1 MFVSGEKWS
10 FTSISDLIATKS
22 IYSLC
27 SYQHTKSFLYI
38 LLVMRKLHLFFF
50 LNNEM
55 TRNAANEAQPGK
67 SVVRSSSTRVLLT
80 GEELSHPMPLISSSR
95 AGMGPECVLTP

>member
-1 MFVSGEKWS
+1 MSGEKWS

-27 SYQHTKSFLYI
+27 SYQHTESFLYI
-38 LLVMRKLHLFFF
+38 LLVMRKLHFFF
-50 LNNEM
+50 NNEM

-67 SVVRSSSTRVLLT
+67 SVVRSSSTCVLLT
-80 GEELSHPMPLISSSR
+80 GEELSHPMPLISSIR

>member
-1 MFVSGEKWS
+1 
-10 FTSISDLIATKS
+10 
-22 IYSLC
+22 
-27 SYQHTKSFLYI
+27 
-38 LLVMRKLHLFFF
+38 
-50 LNNEM
+50 M

-67 SVVRSSSTRVLLT
+67 SVVRSSSTPVLLT